1 MATFVVA
8 HGAWAG
14 GWSWKKVRPL
24 LRGRG
29 HELFTPTHTGIGE
42 RSHLAAPS
50 IGLGT
55 HIQDLVAVIEYEDLQ
70 DVVLVGHSYGGI
82 VATGVADRVPQ
93 RVARVVY
100 LDAFVPRDG
109 QSMFDL
115 QPEEARVRM
124 GEEARTV
131 GAGWMIPPIA
141 LPPDMSEADL
151 AWASPRMVMQPIMTF
166 EEPIHLTGVWET
178 LPRTYIYCTPPREGD
193 IFGQFAIRARNEP
206 GWTYR
211 EIAASHNAQITAPEA
226 LAALLDNVAAAPAG
240 LRNG

>member
-8 HGAWAG
+8 HGAWVG
-14 GWSWKKVRPL
+14 GWSWKKVRPM

-29 HELFTPTHTGIGE
+29 HEVFTPTYTGIGE

-55 HIQDLVAVIEYEDLQ
+55 HIQDLIAVIEYEDLH

-82 VATGVADRVPQ
+82 VATGVADRVPE

-100 LDAFVPRDG
+100 LDAFVPHDG

-115 QPEEARVRM
+115 QPEEARFSMR
-124 GEEARTV
+124 EQARTT
-131 GAGWMIPPIA
+131 GAGWMMDPMD
-141 LPPDMSEADL
+141 LPPDTAEADVT
-151 AWASPRMVMQPIMTF
+151 WASPRRVRQPIMTF
-166 EEPIHLTGVWET
+166 EESIHLTGACET
-178 LPRTYIYCTPPREGD
+178 LPRTYIFCAPPRPGD
-193 IFGQFAIRARNEP
+193 IFRQFVRRAQTEP

-211 EIAASHNAQITAPEA
+211 EIESSHNPQITAPEA
-226 LAALLDNVAAAPAG
+226 LAALLDEIAVSPVSTG
-240 LRNG
+240 G